1 MPDAC
6 PLCKRPNYNPT
17 DHHLVPKCRGGKETL
32 TLCRDCHRAI
42 HECFPNKDLERE
54 YNTVE
59 TLMADDRM
67 RRMVGYI
74 ARQDGR
80 VKFHGKNRKWGRNG

>member
-1 MPDAC
+1 MWIA
-6 PLCKRPNYNPT
+6 
-17 DHHLVPKCRGGKETL
+17 
-32 TLCRDCHRAI
+32 AI
-42 HECFPNKDLERE
+42 FLERE

-59 TLMADDRM
+59 ALMADDRM
-67 RRMVGYI
+67 RRMVGFI